1 MIELE
6 GIKFQAAL
14 VCMRVGGDMDA
25 NPDMCKSRLNM
36 VLARQGALPV
46 LSRDYSEVAVG
57 VTENEHIQ
65 SYIDP
70 KYIIGSMIGISPWNT
85 ASVLITNTDVLRTIN
100 KYHIRLELR
109 GEKTSEVARFSD
121 GVYMILELDNEEDDP
136 EFTKDVLL
144 EKAMLKYN
152 NL

>member
-25 NPDMCKSRLNM
+25 NPDMAQSRINM

-57 VTENEHIQ
+57 VTENNHIQ

-70 KYIIGSMIGISPWNT
+70 KYIIGSMIGISPWRT
-85 ASVLITNTDVLRTIN
+85 ASVLITDTAVVRTID

-109 GEKTSEVARFSD
+109 GEKTSEVARFAD
-121 GVYMILELDNEEDDP
+121 GIYMILELDNEEDDP
-136 EFTKDVLL
+136 EYNNALL
-144 EKAMLKYN
+144 ERT